1 MLEDGLDAIRRDVVG
16 LEPTVVPRSER
27 RHRRLRRALRLP
39 ERGQRLVLG
48 ARGPLGQREG
58 AGPGEDR
65 RRDQPKIPAVLKA
78 ELNPEQKETLG
89 ELEKFGWEL
98 RFVRH
103 DPEQRPVPVIFDAE
117 REKFAVLDPEGHLDE
132 NAFINIR

>member
-1 MLEDGLDAIRRDVVG
+1 VTEK
-16 LEPTVVPRSER
+16 ER
-27 RHRRLRRALRLP
+27 RNQAPQVP
-39 ERGQRLVLG
+39 E
-48 ARGPLGQREG
+48 
-58 AGPGEDR
+58 
-65 RRDQPKIPAVLKA
+65 VLKA
-78 ELNPEQKETLG
+78 ELNPEQRETLG

-117 REKFAVLDPEGHLDE
+117 REKFAVLDTEGNLDE

>member
-1 MLEDGLDAIRRDVVG
+1 MTKE
-16 LEPTVVPRSER
+16 E
-27 RHRRLRRALRLP
+27 
-39 ERGQRLVLG
+39 
-48 ARGPLGQREG
+48 
-58 AGPGEDR
+58 R
-65 RRDQPKIPAVLKA
+65 RRDQPQIPDALKD

-117 REKFAVLDPEGHLDE
+117 REKFAVLDPDGHLDE
-132 NAFINIR
+132 TAFINIR

>member
-1 MLEDGLDAIRRDVVG
+1 MSKE
-16 LEPTVVPRSER
+16 E
-27 RHRRLRRALRLP
+27 
-39 ERGQRLVLG
+39 
-48 ARGPLGQREG
+48 
-58 AGPGEDR
+58 R
-65 RRDQPKIPAVLKA
+65 RRDQPQMPSVLKA

-117 REKFAVLDPEGHLDE
+117 REKFAVLDLDGELDE
-132 NAFINIR
+132 KAFINIR

>member
-1 MLEDGLDAIRRDVVG
+1 VTE
-16 LEPTVVPRSER
+16 SER
-27 RHRRLRRALRLP
+27 RNQPPQVP
-39 ERGQRLVLG
+39 E
-48 ARGPLGQREG
+48 
-58 AGPGEDR
+58 
-65 RRDQPKIPAVLKA
+65 VLKA
-78 ELNPEQKETLG
+78 ELNPEQRETLG

>member
-1 MLEDGLDAIRRDVVG
+1 M
-16 LEPTVVPRSER
+16 TT
-27 RHRRLRRALRLP
+27 
-39 ERGQRLVLG
+39 
-48 ARGPLGQREG
+48 
-58 AGPGEDR
+58 EDR
-65 RRDQPKIPAVLKA
+65 RQVRPLIPEALKS
-78 ELNPEQKETLG
+78 ELNPDQKQTLG

-117 REKFAVLDPEGHLDE
+117 REKFAVLDAGGNLDE

>member
-1 MLEDGLDAIRRDVVG
+1 M
-16 LEPTVVPRSER
+16 T
-27 RHRRLRRALRLP
+27 
-39 ERGQRLVLG
+39 Q
-48 ARGPLGQREG
+48 
-58 AGPGEDR
+58 EDR
-65 RRDQPKIPAVLKA
+65 RKDAPRIPEALKS
-78 ELNPEQKETLG
+78 ELNPDQKETLG

-117 REKFAVLDPEGHLDE
+117 REKFAVLDQDGKLDE

>member
-1 MLEDGLDAIRRDVVG
+1 MVACVGADGEAKFVARRYSGFDA
-16 LEPTVVPRSER
+16 PARSPLVTENER
-27 RHRRLRRALRLP
+27 RREH
-39 ERGQRLVLG
+39 
-48 ARGPLGQREG
+48 PLL
-58 AGPGEDR
+58 
-65 RRDQPKIPAVLKA
+65 PAVLKS

-117 REKFAVLDPEGHLDE
+117 REKFAVLDADGNLDE

>member
-1 MLEDGLDAIRRDVVG
+1 V
-16 LEPTVVPRSER
+16 TQER
-27 RHRRLRRALRLP
+27 RREQKPLP
-39 ERGQRLVLG
+39 
-48 ARGPLGQREG
+48 
-58 AGPGEDR
+58 D
-65 RRDQPKIPAVLKA
+65 VLKE
-78 ELNPEQKETLG
+78 ELNSEQRDTLG

-117 REKFAVLDPEGHLDE
+117 REKFAVLDQDGELDE

>member
-1 MLEDGLDAIRRDVVG
+1 V
-16 LEPTVVPRSER
+16 TT
-27 RHRRLRRALRLP
+27 
-39 ERGQRLVLG
+39 
-48 ARGPLGQREG
+48 
-58 AGPGEDR
+58 EDR
-65 RRDQPKIPAVLKA
+65 RRDHKPLPDILKA
-78 ELNPEQKETLG
+78 ELNQEQRETLG

-117 REKFAVLDPEGHLDE
+117 REKFAVLDPDGELDE